1 MRKGV
6 EFFLPQLAG
15 RRVLLREDNMAVVW
29 ILTSMVSRS
38 PQLMHELRKL
48 WYVLDAHD
56 IDLRALY
63 IRSAANVIADR
74 ASRLAVS
81 GDYALTRTRFEA
93 LQVA

>member
-1 MRKGV
+1 
-6 EFFLPQLAG
+6 
-15 RRVLLREDNMAVVW
+15 MAAVW

-63 IRSAANVIADR
+63 IRSAANVIAETGPLASQSR
-74 ASRLAVS
+74 AT
-81 GDYALTRTRFEA
+81 TR
-93 LQVA
+93 

>member
-1 MRKGV
+1 
-6 EFFLPQLAG
+6 
-15 RRVLLREDNMAVVW
+15 
-29 ILTSMVSRS
+29 MVSRS

-63 IRSAANVIADR
+63 IRSASNVIADR

-81 GDYALTRTRFEA
+81 GDYARAVKR
-93 LQVA
+93 

>member
-1 MRKGV
+1 
-6 EFFLPQLAG
+6 
-15 RRVLLREDNMAVVW
+15 MAVVW

-63 IRSAANVIADR
+63 IRSAANVR
-74 ASRLAVS
+74 ES
-81 GDYALTRTRFEA
+81 G
-93 LQVA
+93 